1 MSLIPL
7 HRVRF
12 DLGEGCW
19 IDIEADLGEG
29 KPLAEGAI
37 QMASLMAA
45 EEEAKADEISS
56 GEIPPMC
63 WRDAG
68 ELFERFQLREDTNY
82 FVDIATPFTTQE
94 AIRQSLENPAWPF
107 EARLATA
114 FAREP
119 SRRWRRDNAYTV
131 VTGQIRLRSHAGV
144 LNLSP
149 VFGGELRAEVAC
161 RKLRYFEEFKSLL
174 DDLAEKAAELL
185 LSYDSPVSL
194 SFQVADDLAENEAAL
209 HFMMRHVMARRALP
223 TSIEEILEQPHARLV
238 ERVELTSIEEILEA
252 EADLIADELD
262 YAELRASG
270 PLARLF
276 HGFTPMSLPQRESYE
291 SRDTP
296 ENRYAKAFLEYCG
309 LVARRL
315 EGSLAKLGR
324 RVSAREARAWAVSVD
339 EALQHGMWREVGP
352 LTQIPEN
359 SQTLLR
365 KRGYKDL
372 LRYDLSL
379 RMAMGLSWKESTQL
393 SDGLYGDI
401 RPVNQIYEYWCFF
414 CLREIL
420 LSLCVEIGGGDFLV
434 VSKDGLK
441 VRLAKGAR
449 SECRFEFIGNNGA
462 VVHVSLFFNRR
473 FHRPRVSQLA
483 WEGSYTAYFDPDF
496 SIKLTRAAADAP
508 SHWLHFDAKYRLERQ
523 QTETLFEEPSCT
535 EQDADAADYNSEMA
549 RVHKLEDLFKMHT
562 YRDGI
567 LGTRGAYVLFPGDG
581 VGGIV
586 SMPKPNLFVR
596 NPAAFGG
603 AGPNRI
609 PSVGAFDLAP
619 GGDAAQTQAIASLL
633 ISALQEVSES
643 TAYIEE
649 RGHWAL

>member
-1 MSLIPL
+1 MSCIPL
-7 HRVRF
+7 HRARF
-12 DLGEGCW
+12 DLGAGCW

-29 KPLAEGAI
+29 KPLAAGAI
-37 QMASLMAA
+37 QSDALTSAEVETKA
-45 EEEAKADEISS
+45 EEVSS
-56 GEIPPMC
+56 GGIPPMC

-68 ELFERFQLREDTNY
+68 ELFEKFQLREDTDY
-82 FVDIATPFTTQE
+82 FIDVVTPLPMQE
-94 AIRQSLENPAWPF
+94 AIQQSQANPAWPF
-107 EARLATA
+107 EARLANA
-114 FAREP
+114 FTREP
-119 SRRWRRDNAYTV
+119 SRRWRQEDGKTV

-149 VFGGELRAEVAC
+149 VFGGELRAEVTC
-161 RKLRYFEEFKSLL
+161 RKLRYFEEFKQLL
-174 DDLAEKAAELL
+174 DELAAKATELL

-194 SFQVADDLAENEAAL
+194 TFQTTDDLAKNEAAL
-209 HFMMRHVMARRALP
+209 HFLMRHVMAKPRLP
-223 TSIEEILEQPHARLV
+223 TSIEEIVERPHARLV
-238 ERVELTSIEEILEA
+238 ERVEPAPIEEILEA
-252 EADLIADELD
+252 DPELVADGLD
-262 YAELRASG
+262 HAELRSGG

-276 HGFTPMSLPQRESYE
+276 RGFTPASLPQRESYE

-296 ENRYAKAFLEYCG
+296 ENRYAKAFLEHCS

-315 EGSLAKLGR
+315 EGALAAQGR
-324 RVSAREARAWAVSVD
+324 RASAREARAWAVSID

-352 LTQIPEN
+352 LTQIPAN

-372 LRYDLSL
+372 MRYDLSL
-379 RMAMGLSWKESTQL
+379 RMALDLAWNEGAQL
-393 SDGLYGDI
+393 SDGLSGDI

-420 LSLCVEIGGGDFLV
+420 LSLCVEVGGGNFLT

-441 VRLAKGAR
+441 VQLAKGVR
-449 SECRFEFIGNNGA
+449 SECRFEFTAATGEKIR
-462 VVHVSLFFNRR
+462 VSLFFNRR
-473 FHRPRVSQLA
+473 FRRPRTPRIA
-483 WEGSYTAYFDPDF
+483 WEGSYTAFFDPDF
-496 SIKLTRAAADAP
+496 SIRLTKVAADAP

-523 QTETLFEEPSCT
+523 QSETLFEEAPDG
-535 EQDADAADYNSEMA
+535 EQNAGAADYEEEVA

-586 SMPKPNLFVR
+586 RLPKPNLFVR

-603 AGPNRI
+603 AGSHRI

-619 GGDAAQTQAIASLL
+619 GGGAEQTQAVASLL
-633 ISALQEVSES
+633 ASAMQAVAGPS
-643 TAYIEE
+643 TYEEE
-649 RGHWAL
+649 RGHWAP

>member
-1 MSLIPL
+1 MSFVSL
-7 HRVRF
+7 HRARF
-12 DLGEGCW
+12 DLGAGCW
-19 IDIEADLGEG
+19 IDIEADLGKG
-29 KPLAEGAI
+29 NPLAGGAI
-37 QMASLMAA
+37 QSDSLISA
-45 EEEAKADEISS
+45 EEEVMADEVSS
-56 GEIPPMC
+56 GGILPMC

-68 ELFERFQLREDTNY
+68 ELFEKFQLREDTDY
-82 FVDIATPFTTQE
+82 FVDVATPLPMQE
-94 AIRQSLENPAWPF
+94 AIQQSQANPAWPF

-114 FAREP
+114 FTREP
-119 SRRWRRDNAYTV
+119 SRRWRQEDGKTV

-149 VFGGELRAEVAC
+149 LFGGELLAEVAC
-161 RKLRYFEEFKSLL
+161 RKLRYFEEFKCLL
-174 DDLAEKAAELL
+174 DELAEKAAELL

-194 SFQVADDLAENEAAL
+194 NFQTTDDLAKNEAAL
-209 HFMMRHVMARRALP
+209 HFLMRYVMAKPRLP
-223 TSIEEILEQPHARLV
+223 TSIEEIMDRPHARLV
-238 ERVELTSIEEILEA
+238 ERVEPTSIEEILEA
-252 EADLIADELD
+252 DPELVADGLD
-262 YAELRASG
+262 HAELQAGG

-276 HGFTPMSLPQRESYE
+276 RGYTPASLPQRESYE

-296 ENRYAKAFLEYCG
+296 ENRYAKAFLEHCG

-315 EGSLAKLGR
+315 EGALAAQGR
-324 RVSAREARAWAVSVD
+324 RASAREASAWAVSID

-352 LTQIPEN
+352 LTQIPAN

-365 KRGYKDL
+365 KRGYKEL

-379 RMAMGLSWKESTQL
+379 RMAMELAWKEGAQL
-393 SDGLYGDI
+393 SDGLSGDI

-420 LSLCVEIGGGDFLV
+420 LSLCVEIGGGNFLT
-434 VSKDGLK
+434 VSNDGLK
-441 VRLAKGAR
+441 VRLAKGVR
-449 SECRFEFIGNNGA
+449 SECRFEFAGPSGA
-462 VVHVSLFFNRR
+462 KVRVSLFFNRR
-473 FHRPRVSQLA
+473 FRRPRMPQSA
-483 WEGSYTAYFDPDF
+483 WEGSYTAFFDPDF
-496 SIKLTRAAADAP
+496 SIRLTRDATNAP

-523 QTETLFEEPSCT
+523 LSETFFEEPPDG
-535 EQDADAADYNSEMA
+535 EQGAEAADYEAEVA

-586 SMPKPNLFVR
+586 SLPKPNLFVR

-603 AGPNRI
+603 SGSHRI

-619 GGDAAQTQAIASLL
+619 GGDAEQTQGIASLL
-633 ISALQEVSES
+633 AIALEAVAGPSAYE
-643 TAYIEE
+643 EE
-649 RGHWAL
+649 RGHWAP